1 MSERPSPAAS
11 RRPLREGEGSCL
23 HSLAHC
29 DKPLTSVKG
38 TRCKSAAAPAAVS
51 GERVGDN
58 HCLVW
63 VGRGQRAFESR
74 ARRPAGM
81 KPLARDVAVEVV
93 VRWIIAAFVL
103 ACASAAHAEPRRI
116 VSLDYCADQFVLALA
131 DRDQIAALS
140 RGSRRDDSYYR
151 ARASGIQQTR
161 GTLEEVL
168 ALRPDLVVRN
178 WGGPWDAEQVYARF
192 DVPVLQVGDTS
203 DFASARTDLID
214 AAQTLGHPARGEALA
229 RDLDLR
235 LSRLSTQR
243 GRQPVMYL
251 SGGGAVA
258 GRETMMDAVIAAAGG
273 RNIRTDASWTV
284 MPLERLIETPPALI
298 ALGFFDTG
306 RDRVNA
312 WSPSRHPALR
322 RALARARTVHL
333 PPATIACEA
342 WYAIDAA
349 EAIAAALREP

>member
-1 MSERPSPAAS
+1 
-11 RRPLREGEGSCL
+11 
-23 HSLAHC
+23 
-29 DKPLTSVKG
+29 
-38 TRCKSAAAPAAVS
+38 
-51 GERVGDN
+51 
-58 HCLVW
+58 
-63 VGRGQRAFESR
+63 
-74 ARRPAGM
+74 M

-140 RGSRRDDSYYR
+140 RGSQRDDSYYR
-151 ARASGIQQTR
+151 ARALGIRQTR

-168 ALRPDLVVRN
+168 ALRPDLIVRN
-178 WGGPWDAEQVYARF
+178 WGGPWDAAQIYARF
-192 DVPVLQVGDTS
+192 EVPVLQVGDTP
-203 DFASARTDLID
+203 DFASARADLLD
-214 AAQTLGHPARGEALA
+214 AARMLGHADRGEALA

-235 LSRLSTQR
+235 LARLSAHR
-243 GRQPVMYL
+243 SGGPVMYL

-258 GRETMMDAVIAAAGG
+258 GSGTMMDAVINAAGG
-273 RNIRTDASWTV
+273 HNVRTEASWTV
-284 MPLERLIETPPALI
+284 MPLERLVETPPALI
-298 ALGFFDTG
+298 ALGFFYSG

-322 RALARARTVHL
+322 RALAQARTVRL

-349 EAIAAALREP
+349 EAIAAALRES